1 MTGVL
6 IRQGNLDTD
15 TRSEKTRAGNSRK
28 AASKP
33 RREALEESSFVDSDT
48 LILDLEISV
57 M

>member
-15 TRSEKTRAGNSRK
+15 TCSEKTRAGNSRK

-33 RREALEESSFVDSDT
+33 RREALEESSFVYSDT